1 MVRLGAHRP
10 SEKLKQHQISISY
23 CAWRANPFFCTC
35 PQFRCSPMLN
45 RYPSSWRPATAFIA
59 VLFSN
64 SLNAETWAI
73 TDSAHPLSFVP
84 SNVRVIKLD
93 EQQIIEQLMSQ
104 HLPGDPSQ
112 AAIAARQ
119 MISSL
124 AGRALTQQLAV
135 AQQGV
140 ADAWVLRVEKIPA
153 VVVDREYVVYGQP
166 NVAAAIDAVEKRRR
180 KQ

>member
-1 MVRLGAHRP
+1 M
-10 SEKLKQHQISISY
+10 LK
-23 CAWRANPFFCTC
+23 
-35 PQFRCSPMLN
+35 
-45 RYPSSWRPATAFIA
+45 RYQSSWRPATAILAALFI
-59 VLFSN
+59 N

-84 SNVRVIKLD
+84 SDARVIKLD
-93 EQQIIEQLMSQ
+93 EQQLIEEQLSQ
-104 HLPGDPSQ
+104 HLPRDPRQ
-112 AAIAARQ
+112 AAITARQ
-119 MISSL
+119 MINSPV
-124 AGRALTQQLAV
+124 GRDLTQKLAV

-140 ADAWVLRVEKIPA
+140 ADAWGLRVEKIPA

>member
-1 MVRLGAHRP
+1 MVRLGHTDP
-10 SEKLKQHQISISY
+10 SEKSKHRQISISY
-23 CAWRANPFFCTC
+23 CAWKANPFFCTC
-35 PQFRCSPMLN
+35 PHFRCNPMLN
-45 RYPSSWRPATAFIA
+45 RYTSSWRPATAFIA
-59 VLFSN
+59 ALFTN

-93 EQQIIEQLMSQ
+93 EQQLSEEQMSK
-104 HLPGDPSQ
+104 HLPRAPRE

-119 MISSL
+119 MISSP

-140 ADAWVLRVEKIPA
+140 TDAWGLRVEKVPA
-153 VVVDREYVVYGQP
+153 VVIDRKYVVYGQP
-166 NVAAAIDAVEKRRR
+166 NVTAAIEVVEQHRR

>member
-1 MVRLGAHRP
+1 M
-10 SEKLKQHQISISY
+10 LK
-23 CAWRANPFFCTC
+23 
-35 PQFRCSPMLN
+35 
-45 RYPSSWRPATAFIA
+45 RYQSSWRPATAILA
-59 VLFSN
+59 ALFTN

-84 SNVRVIKLD
+84 SDVRVIKLD
-93 EQQIIEQLMSQ
+93 EQQFIEEQLSQ
-104 HLPGDPSQ
+104 HLPRDPRQ

-119 MISSL
+119 MINSPV
-124 AGRALTQQLAV
+124 GRALTQQLAV

-140 ADAWVLRVEKIPA
+140 ADAWGLRVEKIPA

-166 NVAAAIDAVEKRRR
+166 NVATAIDAVEKRRR